1 MKAFIQDGLF
11 GDVKSLKVS
20 KVMMLEFHNASSSH
34 KEDL

>member
-1 MKAFIQDGLF
+1 MKAFIQDGFF

-20 KVMMLEFHNASSSH
+20 KVMMLEFRYASSCH